1 MERPAHFKDLDGM
14 RGILACA
21 VMLYHYGLNTLLGRL
36 TGGLIIDAR
45 WGLCVDFFF
54 LLSGFVLCRS
64 FVSRRTSL
72 SHYFSARLWRLAPM
86 YLITLAL
93 ALLALRAT
101 PSGTLLANLAMV
113 QPYLGLPSINGPSW
127 SIPYELF
134 LPLLALLFAPRIT
147 SPGWAAV
154 VFIVTIALASAVAVA
169 THHSGNFETPLRAL
183 SAICAG
189 SALYL
194 VFADKRPGASNLL
207 TLAAFAVAI
216 AMMLAAHFSVL
227 AYPVFFAASA
237 MAIWWGAN
245 AQTLLSSA
253 PAQALGRWSYS
264 IYLLHF
270 PIMDLTISVWGPD
283 AVEGNVLVKG
293 AWVIATIALAALTY
307 RFIELPLIKYG
318 KARRGLEY
326 AAVSAA
332 P

>member
-1 MERPAHFKDLDGM
+1 
-14 RGILACA
+14 
-21 VMLYHYGLNTLLGRL
+21 
-36 TGGLIIDAR
+36 
-45 WGLCVDFFF
+45 
-54 LLSGFVLCRS
+54 
-64 FVSRRTSL
+64 
-72 SHYFSARLWRLAPM
+72 M